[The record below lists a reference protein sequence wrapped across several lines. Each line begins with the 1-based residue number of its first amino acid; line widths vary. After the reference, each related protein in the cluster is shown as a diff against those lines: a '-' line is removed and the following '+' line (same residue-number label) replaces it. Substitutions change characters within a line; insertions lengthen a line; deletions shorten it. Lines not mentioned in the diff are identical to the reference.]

1 MQLNPFIWNNYKQ
14 TEQGKKAIEIFSG
27 TDTGLIIST
36 YAKNLPTD
44 NETAAGFIDDLT
56 AFRTAPVL
64 PDQLDFER
72 ARTLLEN
79 LADQGV
85 LLTYED
91 SKSEEFSP
99 SSYNF
104 LQLIP
109 ILSTWLYYNYPDI
122 FKPYFFKN
130 NFDLLTRIAD
140 TFGIVM
146 PPVPLKRYKRER
158 FLYYG
163 ALCQA
168 FAEFEQANNLTAAEF
183 CAFIYDFAPAY
194 LQQTVDQESDLPQ
207 PTQVWWIGGDKG
219 GGDFRFLDNA
229 TTESTSFWQGA
240 EDTRKGDILIM
251 YCLSPRSYIHSV
263 WRATRDGIADPFFHY
278 YSNIY
283 IGHGQKVPP
292 ISIHELKADDH
303 FSQNPLVRKNLQGIN
318 GYPLTSDDY
327 LRLQQMFAAKG
338 FDTGVLPQLYRH
350 AYAQNKDLQNEREV
364 EVHLIEPLI
373 ERLGYS
379 TKDWVR
385 QLPVRMGRGERNFPD
400 YVFLSDITAG
410 FEKASMLI
418 ESKFCIKNNRELED
432 TFKQVWSYGQRLGAG
447 KLVIAD
453 KDALWIYARKH
464 DAFDRTAYTKLFWK
478 ELENPDSF
486 NLLKKLIGKR

>member
-27 TDTGLIIST
+27 TDTDLIIST

-56 AFRTAPVL
+56 AFTTAPVL

-168 FAEFEQANNLTAAEF
+168 LN
-183 CAFIYDFAPAY
+183 
-194 LQQTVDQESDLPQ
+194 
-207 PTQVWWIGGDKG
+207 IGGNVV
-219 GGDFRFLDNA
+219 RSFL
-229 TTESTSFWQGA
+229 
-240 EDTRKGDILIM
+240 
-251 YCLSPRSYIHSV
+251 
-263 WRATRDGIADPFFHY
+263 
-278 YSNIY
+278 
-283 IGHGQKVPP
+283 
-292 ISIHELKADDH
+292 IS
-303 FSQNPLVRKNLQGIN
+303 
-318 GYPLTSDDY
+318 
-327 LRLQQMFAAKG
+327 
-338 FDTGVLPQLYRH
+338 
-350 AYAQNKDLQNEREV
+350 
-364 EVHLIEPLI
+364 
-373 ERLGYS
+373 
-379 TKDWVR
+379 
-385 QLPVRMGRGERNFPD
+385 
-400 YVFLSDITAG
+400 
-410 FEKASMLI
+410 
-418 ESKFCIKNNRELED
+418 
-432 TFKQVWSYGQRLGAG
+432 
-447 KLVIAD
+447 
-453 KDALWIYARKH
+453 
-464 DAFDRTAYTKLFWK
+464 
-478 ELENPDSF
+478 
-486 NLLKKLIGKR
+486 